1 MSQIRREMIHARLM
15 AEHQRRW
22 QQSPPCPACCAR
34 MELTRV
40 IPRDINYFWEQ
51 VVFQCHRCEVA
62 LTQAGEGG
70 TGSSV
75 AEPVGL
81 G

>member
-1 MSQIRREMIHARLM
+1 
-15 AEHQRRW
+15 
-22 QQSPPCPACCAR
+22 

-40 IPRDINYFWEQ
+40 VPRDINYLWEQ